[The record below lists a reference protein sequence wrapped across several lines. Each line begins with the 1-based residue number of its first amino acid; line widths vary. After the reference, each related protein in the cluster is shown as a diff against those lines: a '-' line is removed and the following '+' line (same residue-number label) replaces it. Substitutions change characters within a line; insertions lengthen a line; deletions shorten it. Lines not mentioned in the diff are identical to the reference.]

1 MKTIRLGPLRQ
12 RACFDSLVIMFEITI
27 RDKETGRSVVLEYS
41 KTSDLTYRIEPDPKE
56 AMVKTFGVYQLDD
69 IEEFLCRV
77 AEDLETWYKRIDN
90 E

>member
-1 MKTIRLGPLRQ
+1 
-12 RACFDSLVIMFEITI
+12 MFEII
-27 RDKETGRSVVLEYS
+27 VKDKQTGRSVTLEYS
-41 KTSDLTYRIEPDPKE
+41 KTSELTYQIHPDPKE

-90 E
+90 D